1 MIQKTVL
8 KKKNYLKAQKGIR
21 GNNTEVQSH

>member
-8 KKKNYLKAQKGIR
+8 KKKNLPESTKGIR